1 MQALT
6 PKVGREFAAAAA
18 ILSAVL
24 AGSVFIFSRDETDPD
39 LAPPARSAGPGLIGL
54 DAPEGARLLFE
65 SEAHAAFLPLISHFV
80 TQESPTDCGPASIA
94 MVLNALAVPAP
105 TATAYGSYRLFTQ
118 DNVLNGLTEPIVTD
132 RAVEHRGM
140 GLADVARVLEAYG
153 VSVEMHYAGATTME
167 TFRSLAVEHLSR
179 SGRHV
184 IVNYSR
190 TALQQEGPGH
200 ISPLGA
206 YDADSDRFLIL
217 DVSRYKAPAVWVPT
231 AALFAAMAE
240 PLGPD
245 NPRTRGFILIR
256 APGGDKDGRTPPSS
270 PPT

>member
-1 MQALT
+1 
-6 PKVGREFAAAAA
+6 
-18 ILSAVL
+18 
-24 AGSVFIFSRDETDPD
+24 
-39 LAPPARSAGPGLIGL
+39 
-54 DAPEGARLLFE
+54 
-65 SEAHAAFLPLISHFV
+65 
-80 TQESPTDCGPASIA
+80 
-94 MVLNALAVPAP
+94 
-105 TATAYGSYRLFTQ
+105 
-118 DNVLNGLTEPIVTD
+118 
-132 RAVEHRGM
+132 
-140 GLADVARVLEAYG
+140 
-153 VSVEMHYAGATTME
+153 MHYAGATTME
-167 TFRSLAVEHLSR
+167 TFRRLAVEHLSS

-190 TALQQEGPGH
+190 TALQQDGPGH

-245 NPRTRGFILIR
+245 NPRTRGFVLIR
-256 APGGDKDGRTPPSS
+256 APGGGKDGRTPPAS